1 MIDLKPHN
9 LDAYEKV
16 KEVLTNGKNR
26 VAVSH
31 ATGSGKSYLIAQL
44 CEDHNED
51 KKLILVPSN
60 YIREQ
65 IEKLLKKYEIQN
77 YEFMVYQKFI
87 KLSDDDIVKLDYKLI
102 VLDEYHHNTSKV
114 WGAKIKCLL
123 ESHPESIVFGTSAT
137 PVRSDGVNTI
147 DELFEGG
154 CASELS
160 LSDAIAKKIVPI
172 PTYVSAMYSLDD
184 ELERLREK
192 VKNATNTKE
201 EKAEYYEKIKAMR
214 TQIDKAYGMP
224 IILNKYLKNKEGKYL
239 IFCRNKAHLEEIK
252 DTVIEWFKTAGFKDI
267 NSYVVHSSYEQ
278 KNKEYISFC
287 EDTSHK
293 MKLLFSVNM
302 LNEGLHL
309 SNISGVLL
317 LRPTNS
323 NIVWHQQIGRCIEAN
338 NTENPVIID
347 ATNDFQSIRQ
357 GIALFK
363 AIKGAV
369 AKEKGKNRD
378 FDDRDFLEL
387 DTFFVT
393 GYVQEIQKMFTDIE
407 VRLVDSWNSYV
418 ELLTCFKERT
428 GNCLVPNNYIEVL
441 NDGTKVMLGSWVG
454 NIRAAKKGR
463 PGYLLT
469 SERITQLEN
478 LGFIWDDRKHSF
490 EKCINEINQFKRKN
504 RRYPLRHS
512 NDKHESKLGEFRNAE
527 RCRKSK
533 AEKYG
538 KVYSEWKVTIINK
551 EGLFD
556 FFEEKENR
564 VDKFCRMA
572 LEYKKSNGHLEINS
586 KDIINGYSIGSI
598 YNALLNDY
606 KNKKISEVQIK
617 KIANVGIDITRRKRE
632 QRYDRKMNLARQAL
646 RDRIVINSMN
656 QNYKG
661 VNLFEWY
668 RAHKDRFSEEE
679 LTIVNKLISNNG
691 NYIPIK
697 IIDYKTKKVLNVSPS
712 ISEAAKVLHRDF
724 GIGKSEDGC
733 VAVIRNRLTGKVKN
747 PVYKGRFIFQYADST
762 DQSEPA

>member
-9 LDAYEKV
+9 LEAYEKI

-114 WGAKIKCLL
+114 WGAKVMCLL
-123 ESHPESIVFGTSAT
+123 KSHPESIVFGTSAT

-147 DELFEGG
+147 DELFEGS

-201 EKAEYYEKIKAMR
+201 EKAEFYEKIKAMR

-309 SNISGVLL
+309 SDISGVLL

-338 NTENPVIID
+338 NTESPVIID
-347 ATNDFQSIRQ
+347 ATNNFQSVRQ

-363 AIKGAV
+363 AIREAV
-369 AKEKGKNRD
+369 AKEKESNKY

-393 GYVQEIQKMFTDIE
+393 GYVQEIQQIFADIE
-407 VRLVDSWNSYV
+407 GRL
-418 ELLTCFKERT
+418 T
-428 GNCLVPNNYIEVL
+428 
-441 NDGTKVMLGSWVG
+441 GSWEVYIKALEQYKAREG
-454 NIRAAKKGR
+454 DCDVPIKHVEVIENEKKVNLGQWVSNMRSAKNGIDKFK
-463 PGYLLT
+463 
-469 SERITQLEN
+469 ITQRMIDELEN
-478 LGFIWDDRKHSF
+478 IGFIWDALYYR
-490 EKCINEINQFKRKN
+490 FKQQIYDIKKFVLTYN
-504 RRYPLRHS
+504 RYPIRS
-512 NDKHESKLGEFRNAE
+512 SKDEWEFKLGSFISTEIMQN
-527 RCRKSK
+527 KSIENHPYPK
-533 AEKYG
+533 
-538 KVYSEWKVTIINK
+538 WKLDIINDA
-551 EGLFD
+551 GLND
-556 FFEEKENR
+556 FFDKKESAFER
-564 VDKFCRMA
+564 FCRMA
-572 LEYKKSNGHLEINS
+572 LAYKEQYGHVNIKRKDSIDNYNIGKEYSSFTSKCKKG
-586 KDIINGYSIGSI
+586 
-598 YNALLNDY
+598 
-606 KNKKISEVQIK
+606 
-617 KIANVGIDITRRKRE
+617 
-632 QRYDRKMNLARQAL
+632 
-646 RDRIVINSMN
+646 
-656 QNYKG
+656 
-661 VNLFEWY
+661 
-668 RAHKDRFSEEE
+668 E
-679 LTIVNKLISNNG
+679 LTNLQIVKL
-691 NYIPIK
+691 K
-697 IIDYKTKKVLNVSPS
+697 I
-712 ISEAAKVLHRDF
+712 
-724 GIGKSEDGC
+724 
-733 VAVIRNRLTGKVKN
+733 
-747 PVYKGRFIFQYADST
+747 
-762 DQSEPA
+762 